1 MLVSACGEVSR
12 KYLRGKLSTLAT
24 RIVFM
29 GVTQGI
35 IEEQNRRH

>member
-1 MLVSACGEVSR
+1 MSESAYGEVSR
-12 KYLRGKLSTLAT
+12 KYLRGKLSTPAT

>member
-1 MLVSACGEVSR
+1 MSVNVCGEVSR
-12 KYLRGKLSTLAT
+12 KYSRGKLSTLAT
-24 RIVFM
+24 GIVFM